1 MMRAG
6 DFRVG
11 GGARSLLHSVLVLGL
26 GAMVWK
32 AVEEELVDLYLQWE
46 WRPFYD
52 FLGAYW

>member
-1 MMRAG
+1 MRAG

-26 GAMVWK
+26 GVMVWK